1 MLIST
6 SLQYKNNIVDLWCP
20 KWLPNMKIS
29 IYPKNR
35 TSKKHKKN
43 VLIARVN
50 DGREF
55 RPEVYTNV
63 FIDINHWDKKRQTIK
78 PTHPE
83 YEDTIEIISALKKR
97 CELAQKK
104 YTLDRFTRQQ
114 VVEHILGKS
123 NFDSILTFIDTVI
136 KETKSNQA
144 YLDYREKYKAFQ
156 KVVKPSAELK
166 FDDFLKGSYNLFEKF
181 YLHGKNKV
189 QKEYKWTPI
198 TYTSRIEA
206 IGRILS
212 YAKQKKVLHE
222 QIDVPKDFKRI
233 KGQKKQ
239 VKAPQ
244 SQDVFE
250 NIGKIKTVEQWL
262 TYSLWVLEFCL
273 RGMYPADL
281 VQLSEEQLVDS
292 NWKKKKRSIEAIYK
306 NEVWLQKPRS
316 KSQNLMTIRL
326 DVNTTLYLL
335 QVIKNVVAYIYFP
348 NKPNQVADVNDRIA
362 LFKYDPREE
371 KAIHQSIW
379 ACRQRTLREKFNT
392 NYKQARKALSTV
404 LAKFERENKI
414 SYNMTLFM
422 RGRELVDAVDQDSYI
437 AENNPELMKQTDE
450 AHAMVLRDFGVDK
463 IIPMLIRKLKKI
475 IDNPRTNH
483 PQWLLK
489 QSGVHKVGKRY
500 KVMVG
505 FKNKKPVW
513 EAIAPEYKAYFRK
526 DNSLKKG
533 YWTDND
539 DWIDVM
545 DEQERKERVKEKLF
559 GAKGIGVNPS
569 MTIEDDKEN
578 FVKTPEQS
586 PYVKEMKV
594 KEKREKEV
602 VLRAI

>member
-1 MLIST
+1 MTIRFL
-6 SLQYKNNIVDLWCP
+6 LP
-20 KWLPNMKIS
+20 KRI
-29 IYPKNR
+29 
-35 TSKKHKKN
+35 SKKTGLATL
-43 VLIARVN
+43 VIRIY
-50 DGREF
+50 DGRD
-55 RPEVYTNV
+55 YQKKIWTKLG
-63 FIDINHWDKKRQTIK
+63 INSEYWDSKKETIK
-78 PTHPE
+78 KGHLN
-83 YEDTIEIISALKKR
+83 YEDT
-97 CELAQKK
+97 LAILNKWKTKASYAEKK

-114 VVEHILGKS
+114 VVDHILGKS
-123 NFDSILTFIDTVI
+123 DFDSILTFIDTVI

-144 YLDYREKYKAFQ
+144 YLDYREKYKSFQ
-156 KVVKPSAELK
+156 KVVKPSAELT

-348 NKPNQVADVNDRIA
+348 NKPNQVADVNDRVA
-362 LFKYDPREE
+362 LFNYDPREE

-450 AHAMVLRDFGVDK
+450 AHAMVLRDFGIDK

>member
-1 MLIST
+1 MTIRFL
-6 SLQYKNNIVDLWCP
+6 LP
-20 KWLPNMKIS
+20 KRI
-29 IYPKNR
+29 
-35 TSKKHKKN
+35 SKKTGLATL
-43 VLIARVN
+43 VIRIY
-50 DGREF
+50 DGRD
-55 RPEVYTNV
+55 YQKKIWTKLG
-63 FIDINHWDKKRQTIK
+63 INSEYWDSKKETIK
-78 PTHPE
+78 KGHLN
-83 YEDTIEIISALKKR
+83 YEDT
-97 CELAQKK
+97 LAILNKWKTKASYAEKK

-114 VVEHILGKS
+114 VVDHILGKS
-123 NFDSILTFIDTVI
+123 DFDSILTFIDTVI

-144 YLDYREKYKAFQ
+144 YLDYREKYKSFQ
-156 KVVKPSAELK
+156 KVVKPSAELT

-206 IGRILS
+206 MGRILS

-348 NKPNQVADVNDRIA
+348 NKPNQVADVNDRVA
-362 LFKYDPREE
+362 LFNYDPREE

-450 AHAMVLRDFGVDK
+450 AHAMVLRDFGIDK

>member
-1 MLIST
+1 MTIRFL
-6 SLQYKNNIVDLWCP
+6 LP
-20 KWLPNMKIS
+20 KRI
-29 IYPKNR
+29 
-35 TSKKHKKN
+35 SKKTGLATL
-43 VLIARVN
+43 VIRIY
-50 DGREF
+50 DGRD
-55 RPEVYTNV
+55 YQKKIWTKLG
-63 FIDINHWDKKRQTIK
+63 INSEYWDSKKETIK
-78 PTHPE
+78 KGHLN
-83 YEDTIEIISALKKR
+83 YEDT
-97 CELAQKK
+97 LAILNKWKTKASYAEKK

-114 VVEHILGKS
+114 VVDHILGKS
-123 NFDSILTFIDTVI
+123 DFDSILTFIDTVI

-144 YLDYREKYKAFQ
+144 YLDYREKYKSFQ
-156 KVVKPSAELK
+156 KVVKPSAELT

-348 NKPNQVADVNDRIA
+348 NKPNQVADVNDRVA
-362 LFKYDPREE
+362 LFNYDPREE

-545 DEQERKERVKEKLF
+545 DEQETRERVKEKLF

>member
-1 MLIST
+1 MTIRFL
-6 SLQYKNNIVDLWCP
+6 LP
-20 KWLPNMKIS
+20 KRI
-29 IYPKNR
+29 
-35 TSKKHKKN
+35 SKKTGLATL
-43 VLIARVN
+43 VIRIY
-50 DGREF
+50 DGRD
-55 RPEVYTNV
+55 YQKKIWTKLG
-63 FIDINHWDKKRQTIK
+63 INSEYWDSKKETIK
-78 PTHPE
+78 KGHLN
-83 YEDTIEIISALKKR
+83 YEDT
-97 CELAQKK
+97 LAILNKWKTKASYAEKK

-114 VVEHILGKS
+114 VVDHILGKS
-123 NFDSILTFIDTVI
+123 DFDSILTFIDTVI

-348 NKPNQVADVNDRIA
+348 NKPNQVADVNDRVA
-362 LFKYDPREE
+362 LFNYDPREE

>member
-1 MLIST
+1 MTIRFL
-6 SLQYKNNIVDLWCP
+6 LP
-20 KWLPNMKIS
+20 KRI
-29 IYPKNR
+29 
-35 TSKKHKKN
+35 SKKTGLATL
-43 VLIARVN
+43 VIRIY
-50 DGREF
+50 DGRD
-55 RPEVYTNV
+55 YQKKIWTKLG
-63 FIDINHWDKKRQTIK
+63 INSEYWNSKKETIK
-78 PTHPE
+78 KGHPN
-83 YEDTIEIISALKKR
+83 YEDT
-97 CELAQKK
+97 LAILNKWKTKASYAEKK

-114 VVEHILGKS
+114 VVDHILGKS
-123 NFDSILTFIDTVI
+123 DFDSILTFIDTVI

-156 KVVKPSAELK
+156 KVVKPSAELT

-181 YLHGKNKV
+181 YLHGKDKV

-206 IGRILS
+206 MGRILS

-348 NKPNQVADVNDRIA
+348 NKPNQVADINDRIA
-362 LFKYDPREE
+362 LFNYDPREE

-437 AENNPELMKQTDE
+437 AENNPELMKQTDK

-463 IIPMLIRKLKKI
+463 IIPMLIRKLKEI

-545 DEQERKERVKEKLF
+545 DEQEIKERVRGKLF
-559 GAKGIGVNPS
+559 GTKEVVVNPS

-586 PYVKEMKV
+586 PYAKEMKV

>member
-1 MLIST
+1 MTIRFL
-6 SLQYKNNIVDLWCP
+6 LP
-20 KWLPNMKIS
+20 KRI
-29 IYPKNR
+29 
-35 TSKKHKKN
+35 SKKTGLATL
-43 VLIARVN
+43 VIRIY
-50 DGREF
+50 DGRD
-55 RPEVYTNV
+55 YQKKIWTKLG
-63 FIDINHWDKKRQTIK
+63 INSEYWNSKKETIK
-78 PTHPE
+78 KGHLN
-83 YEDTIEIISALKKR
+83 YEDT
-97 CELAQKK
+97 LAILNKWKTKASYAEKK

-114 VVEHILGKS
+114 VVDHILGKS
-123 NFDSILTFIDTVI
+123 DFDSILTFIDTVI

-144 YLDYREKYKAFQ
+144 YLDYREKYKSFQ
-156 KVVKPSAELK
+156 KVVKPSAELT

-206 IGRILS
+206 MGRILS

-281 VQLSEEQLVDS
+281 VQLSEQQLVDS

-463 IIPMLIRKLKKI
+463 IIPMLVRKLKEI

-545 DEQERKERVKEKLF
+545 DEQERKERVREKLF

>member
-1 MLIST
+1 MTIRFL
-6 SLQYKNNIVDLWCP
+6 LP
-20 KWLPNMKIS
+20 KRI
-29 IYPKNR
+29 
-35 TSKKHKKN
+35 SKKTGLATL
-43 VLIARVN
+43 VIRIY
-50 DGREF
+50 DGRD
-55 RPEVYTNV
+55 YQKKIWTKLG
-63 FIDINHWDKKRQTIK
+63 INSEYWDSKKETIK
-78 PTHPE
+78 KGHLN
-83 YEDTIEIISALKKR
+83 YEDT
-97 CELAQKK
+97 LAILNKWKTKASYAEKK

-114 VVEHILGKS
+114 VVDHILGKS
-123 NFDSILTFIDTVI
+123 DFDSILTFIDTVI

-144 YLDYREKYKAFQ
+144 YLDYREKYKSFQ
-156 KVVKPSAELK
+156 KVVKPSAELT

-348 NKPNQVADVNDRIA
+348 NKPNQVADVNDRVA
-362 LFKYDPREE
+362 LFNYDPREE

>member
-1 MLIST
+1 MTIRFL
-6 SLQYKNNIVDLWCP
+6 LP
-20 KWLPNMKIS
+20 KRI
-29 IYPKNR
+29 
-35 TSKKHKKN
+35 SKKTGLATL
-43 VLIARVN
+43 VIRIY
-50 DGREF
+50 DGRD
-55 RPEVYTNV
+55 YQKKIWTKLG
-63 FIDINHWDKKRQTIK
+63 INSEYWDSKKETIK
-78 PTHPE
+78 KGHLN
-83 YEDTIEIISALKKR
+83 YEDT
-97 CELAQKK
+97 LAILNKWKTKASYAEKK

-114 VVEHILGKS
+114 VVDHILGKS
-123 NFDSILTFIDTVI
+123 DFDSITFIDTVI

-144 YLDYREKYKAFQ
+144 YLDYREKYKSFQ
-156 KVVKPSAELK
+156 KVVKPSAELT

-348 NKPNQVADVNDRIA
+348 NKPNQVADVNDRVA
-362 LFKYDPREE
+362 LFNYDPREE

>member
-1 MLIST
+1 MTIRFL
-6 SLQYKNNIVDLWCP
+6 LP
-20 KWLPNMKIS
+20 KRI
-29 IYPKNR
+29 
-35 TSKKHKKN
+35 SKKTGLATL
-43 VLIARVN
+43 VIRIY
-50 DGREF
+50 DGRD
-55 RPEVYTNV
+55 YQKKIWTKLG
-63 FIDINHWDKKRQTIK
+63 INSEYWDSKKETIK
-78 PTHPE
+78 KGHLN
-83 YEDTIEIISALKKR
+83 YEDT
-97 CELAQKK
+97 LAILNKWKTKASYAEKK

-114 VVEHILGKS
+114 VVDHILGKS
-123 NFDSILTFIDTVI
+123 DFDSILTFIDTVI

-144 YLDYREKYKAFQ
+144 YLDYREKYKSFQ
-156 KVVKPSAELK
+156 KVVKPSAELT

-348 NKPNQVADVNDRIA
+348 NKPNQVADVNDRVA
-362 LFKYDPREE
+362 LFNYDPREE

-533 YWTDND
+533 YWTDNH

-545 DEQERKERVKEKLF
+545 DEQETRERVKEKLF

>member
-1 MLIST
+1 
-6 SLQYKNNIVDLWCP
+6 
-20 KWLPNMKIS
+20 
-29 IYPKNR
+29 
-35 TSKKHKKN
+35 
-43 VLIARVN
+43 
-50 DGREF
+50 
-55 RPEVYTNV
+55 
-63 FIDINHWDKKRQTIK
+63 
-78 PTHPE
+78 
-83 YEDTIEIISALKKR
+83 
-97 CELAQKK
+97 
-104 YTLDRFTRQQ
+104 
-114 VVEHILGKS
+114 
-123 NFDSILTFIDTVI
+123 
-136 KETKSNQA
+136 
-144 YLDYREKYKAFQ
+144 
-156 KVVKPSAELK
+156 
-166 FDDFLKGSYNLFEKF
+166 
-181 YLHGKNKV
+181 
-189 QKEYKWTPI
+189 
-198 TYTSRIEA
+198 
-206 IGRILS
+206 
-212 YAKQKKVLHE
+212 
-222 QIDVPKDFKRI
+222 
-233 KGQKKQ
+233 
-239 VKAPQ
+239 
-244 SQDVFE
+244 
-250 NIGKIKTVEQWL
+250 
-262 TYSLWVLEFCL
+262 
-273 RGMYPADL
+273 
-281 VQLSEEQLVDS
+281 
-292 NWKKKKRSIEAIYK
+292 
-306 NEVWLQKPRS
+306 
-316 KSQNLMTIRL
+316 MTIRL

-463 IIPMLIRKLKKI
+463 IIPMLVRKLKEI

>member
-1 MLIST
+1 MTIRFL
-6 SLQYKNNIVDLWCP
+6 LP
-20 KWLPNMKIS
+20 KRI
-29 IYPKNR
+29 
-35 TSKKHKKN
+35 SKKTGLATL
-43 VLIARVN
+43 VIRIY
-50 DGREF
+50 DGRD
-55 RPEVYTNV
+55 YQKKIWTKLG
-63 FIDINHWDKKRQTIK
+63 INSEYWDSKKETIK
-78 PTHPE
+78 KGHLN
-83 YEDTIEIISALKKR
+83 YEDT
-97 CELAQKK
+97 LAILNKWKTKASYAEKK

-114 VVEHILGKS
+114 VVDHILGKS
-123 NFDSILTFIDTVI
+123 DFDSILTFIDTVI

-144 YLDYREKYKAFQ
+144 YLDYREKYKSFQ
-156 KVVKPSAELK
+156 KVVKPSAELT

-348 NKPNQVADVNDRIA
+348 NKPNQVADVNDRVA
-362 LFKYDPREE
+362 LFNYDPREE

-450 AHAMVLRDFGVDK
+450 AHAMVLRDFGIDK

-545 DEQERKERVKEKLF
+545 DEQETRERVKEKLF

>member
-1 MLIST
+1 MTIRFL
-6 SLQYKNNIVDLWCP
+6 LP
-20 KWLPNMKIS
+20 KRI
-29 IYPKNR
+29 
-35 TSKKHKKN
+35 SKKTGLATL
-43 VLIARVN
+43 VIRIY
-50 DGREF
+50 DGRD
-55 RPEVYTNV
+55 YQKKIWTKLG
-63 FIDINHWDKKRQTIK
+63 INSEYWNSKKETIK
-78 PTHPE
+78 KGHLN
-83 YEDTIEIISALKKR
+83 YEDT
-97 CELAQKK
+97 LAILNKWKTKASYAEKK

-123 NFDSILTFIDTVI
+123 DFDSILTFIDTVI

-144 YLDYREKYKAFQ
+144 YLDYREKYKSFQ
-156 KVVKPSAELK
+156 KVVKPSAELT

-206 IGRILS
+206 MGRILS

-281 VQLSEEQLVDS
+281 VQLSEQQLVDS

-348 NKPNQVADVNDRIA
+348 NKPNQVADINDRIA
-362 LFKYDPREE
+362 LFNYDPREE

-422 RGRELVDAVDQDSYI
+422 RGRELVCAVDQDSYI
-437 AENNPELMKQTDE
+437 AENNPDLMKQTDE
-450 AHAMVLRDFGVDK
+450 AHAIVLRDFGVDK
-463 IIPMLIRKLKKI
+463 IIPMLIRKLKEI
-475 IDNPRTNH
+475 IDNPRANH

-545 DEQERKERVKEKLF
+545 DEQERKERVREKLF
-559 GAKGIGVNPS
+559 GAKEVGVNPS
-569 MTIEDDKEN
+569 MTIKDDKEN

-586 PYVKEMKV
+586 PYAKEMKV